1 MRLATNNQWT
11 GPISGFPIDG
21 VDMWD
26 AITNNDTSKERKEM
40 VFYVDSSASAAM
52 IQHEGYR
59 YYADIGEEYAYTQEY
74 TFDEDQDSS
83 LSYELCP
90 NPSLMH
96 SDSSTLYD
104 AFMSLFSG
112 ASYRS
117 WIGATGAPVA
127 SVSVFLSLGAV
138 VAMVTLVSRRY
149 SSSGAARRMNK
160 YERLPETD
168 QCTR

>member
-40 VFYVDSSASAAM
+40 VFYVDGSASTAM

-59 YYADIGEEYAYTQEY
+59 YYADIGEKTVGTQEY

-90 NPSLMH
+90 DPSLMY

-104 AFMSLFSG
+104 AFLSLYGG
-112 ASYRS
+112 ATSRS
-117 WIGATGAPVA
+117 WRATGASA
-127 SVSVFLSLGAV
+127 VSVFLVLGAA

-149 SSSGAARRMNK
+149 SSSEAGAAGMK
-160 YERLPETD
+160 YQRLPEVVED
-168 QCTR
+168 VR